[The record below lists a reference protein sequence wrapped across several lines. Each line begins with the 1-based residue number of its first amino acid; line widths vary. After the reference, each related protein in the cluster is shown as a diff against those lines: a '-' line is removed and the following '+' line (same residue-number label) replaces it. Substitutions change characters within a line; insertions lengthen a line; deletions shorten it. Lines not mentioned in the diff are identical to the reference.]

1 MNNTYSPH
9 TNIGIATEE
18 NTPISYTLTCIPS
31 SRNNNQ
37 VTVSI
42 TGLGG
47 INISSTTD
55 MNFLKMQ
62 LI

>member
-1 MNNTYSPH
+1 MNNTYNPH

-31 SRNNNQ
+31 SRINNQ

-42 TGLGG
+42 TGLRG

-62 LI
+62 LN